1 MEEARGKHVAP
12 AIDQLSFSC
21 PHCRALARQFWFS
34 VHADPLQ
41 ADEKPFAANAET
53 LKTLTLND
61 GDEHQRDRKLKWVE
75 RMASGRPFLEVHR
88 EFRSRDVQNASIS
101 YCFSCSEMGLW
112 VGDQLVW
119 PKGTTSLEPTLDAS
133 ADVPEDS
140 GKTSQTLDA
149 SPRGAAALLRVA
161 TEKLCKELGDSE
173 QGPRPAIT
181 PLLQEE
187 VDARVLKVL
196 EAMRVIESNAMPSD
210 HVSVRDDRATAE
222 TLSGL
227 VNLICE
233 KIMIEPRQ
241 LQALYTKVREGAQNG
256 IEQRAQRIS

>member
-1 MEEARGKHVAP
+1 
-12 AIDQLSFSC
+12 
-21 PHCRALARQFWFS
+21 
-34 VHADPLQ
+34 
-41 ADEKPFAANAET
+41 
-53 LKTLTLND
+53 
-61 GDEHQRDRKLKWVE
+61 
-75 RMASGRPFLEVHR
+75 
-88 EFRSRDVQNASIS
+88 
-101 YCFSCSEMGLW
+101 MGLW

-119 PKGTTSLEPTLDAS
+119 PKGTTSLESTLDAS

-140 GKTSQTLDA
+140 RKISQTLDA
-149 SPRGAAALLRVA
+149 SLRGAAALLRVA

-173 QGPRPAIT
+173 QQPRPAIT

-233 KIMIEPRQ
+233 KMMIEPRQ

-256 IEQRAQRIS
+256 IEQQAQRIS

>member
-1 MEEARGKHVAP
+1 M
-12 AIDQLSFSC
+12 
-21 PHCRALARQFWFS
+21 
-34 VHADPLQ
+34 
-41 ADEKPFAANAET
+41 
-53 LKTLTLND
+53 
-61 GDEHQRDRKLKWVE
+61 
-75 RMASGRPFLEVHR
+75 
-88 EFRSRDVQNASIS
+88 
-101 YCFSCSEMGLW
+101 
-112 VGDQLVW
+112 
-119 PKGTTSLEPTLDAS
+119 
-133 ADVPEDS
+133 
-140 GKTSQTLDA
+140 
-149 SPRGAAALLRVA
+149 
-161 TEKLCKELGDSE
+161 EKLCKELGDSE

-210 HVSVRDDRATAE
+210 HVSVRDDQATAE

-233 KIMIEPRQ
+233 KMMIEPRQ

>member
-1 MEEARGKHVAP
+1 MMRRGHPPGKS
-12 AIDQLSFSC
+12 L
-21 PHCRALARQFWFS
+21 LAFRLA
-34 VHADPLQ
+34 HTRPRPRLAD
-41 ADEKPFAANAET
+41 
-53 LKTLTLND
+53 
-61 GDEHQRDRKLKWVE
+61 G
-75 RMASGRPFLEVHR
+75 GRRRP
-88 EFRSRDVQNASIS
+88 
-101 YCFSCSEMGLW
+101 
-112 VGDQLVW
+112 
-119 PKGTTSLEPTLDAS
+119 
-133 ADVPEDS
+133 
-140 GKTSQTLDA
+140 A

-173 QGPRPAIT
+173 QGPRPTIT

-233 KIMIEPRQ
+233 KMMIEPRQ